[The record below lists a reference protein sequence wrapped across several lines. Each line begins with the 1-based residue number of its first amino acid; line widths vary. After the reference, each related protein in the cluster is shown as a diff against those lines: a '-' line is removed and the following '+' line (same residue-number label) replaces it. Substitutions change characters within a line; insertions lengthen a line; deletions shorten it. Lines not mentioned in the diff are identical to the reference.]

1 MRHLFK
7 RGLLSPA
14 TMEPSWWRRPSTLPL
29 MLAVLA
35 LLIVIVGGSIRI
47 NDAGESCP
55 EWPTCFG
62 TWHFAVSEAEQG
74 AYWDANPDQIDS
86 RGEDHR
92 YTVFQIFVEWFHRML
107 VGLIAIP
114 IVLNVLSTRKRRAEY
129 GPSVEK
135 AAQFSA
141 VLLIVQA
148 TAGYITVRYDN
159 ADWTVALHLSLACI
173 FTAGLMWQYM
183 AMRITEGA
191 SWTFLQ
197 APSAFVEAHS
207 KRIHSMTAAVG
218 LLLVLGAWVSSSA
231 GGQYNQSCSVGFPDG
246 WPKCQGSVLPSL
258 DGPGIFIQM
267 IHRFGALLVGLV
279 LVLGL
284 SNLRMSAQQ
293 TPGSAELV
301 RFAEITTGIWML
313 NVMVGGSYI
322 VFAKVGDFPE
332 WLSLLHLVVGVG
344 AFLSAVFLMFAMR
357 FSRSIDVPLHAMGEA
372 E

>member
-1 MRHLFK
+1 
-7 RGLLSPA
+7 
-14 TMEPSWWRRPSTLPL
+14 MEPPWWRRPSTLPL
-29 MLAVLA
+29 VLAVLA
-35 LLIVIVGGSIRI
+35 LLIVVVGGSIRI

-62 TWHFAVSEAEQG
+62 TWHFVVSEDDQAE
-74 AYWDANPDQIDS
+74 YWAANPDQIDS

-107 VGLIAIP
+107 VGVIALP
-114 IVLNVLSTRKRRAEY
+114 IVYNVLAMRKWRDRY
-129 GPSVEK
+129 GSRVER

-141 VLLIVQA
+141 VLLVVQA
-148 TAGYITVRYDN
+148 TAGYVTVRFDN

-173 FTAGLMWQYM
+173 FTAGLLWQHM

-191 SWTFLQ
+191 AWTFLQ
-197 APSAFVEAHS
+197 APVEFVNEQS
-207 KRIHSMTAAVG
+207 VRVHSMTAAVG

-246 WPKCQGSVLPSL
+246 WPKCQGSFLPSL

-279 LVLGL
+279 LVLGV
-284 SNLRMSAQQ
+284 SNLRMASKQE
-293 TPGSAELV
+293 PGSAELV
-301 RFAEITTGIWML
+301 RLAEITTGVWML

-344 AFLSAVFLMFAMR
+344 AFLAAVVLMFATR
-357 FSRSIDVPLHAMGEA
+357 FAGAQNNMSSGSGEQ

>member
-1 MRHLFK
+1 MFK
-7 RGLLSPA
+7 RGLLSPY
-14 TMEPSWWRRPSTLPL
+14 TMEPPWWRRPSTLPL
-29 MLAVLA
+29 VLAVMA
-35 LLIVIVGGSIRI
+35 LLIVVVGGSIRI

-62 TWHFAVSEAEQG
+62 TWHFVVSEDDQA
-74 AYWDANPDQIDS
+74 AYWAANPDQIDS

-107 VGLIAIP
+107 VGVIALP
-114 IVLNVLSTRKRRAEY
+114 IVYNVLATRKWRERY
-129 GPSVEK
+129 GSTVER

-141 VLLIVQA
+141 ALLVIQA
-148 TAGYITVRYDN
+148 TAGYVTVRFDN

-173 FTAGLMWQYM
+173 FTAGLLWQHM

-191 SWTFLQ
+191 SWAFLQ
-197 APSAFVEAHS
+197 APAPFVAAQS
-207 KRIHSMTAAVG
+207 VRVHSMTAAVG

-246 WPKCQGSVLPSL
+246 WPKCQGSFLPSL

-279 LVLGL
+279 LVLGV
-284 SNLRMSAQQ
+284 SNLRMASKQE
-293 TPGSAELV
+293 PGSAELV
-301 RFAEITTGIWML
+301 KLAEITTGVWML

-344 AFLSAVFLMFAMR
+344 AFLAAVVLMFATR
-357 FSRSIDVPLHAMGEA
+357 FAGAQNNTSSGSGEQ

>member
-1 MRHLFK
+1 
-7 RGLLSPA
+7 
-14 TMEPSWWRRPSTLPL
+14 MEPPWWRRPSTLPL
-29 MLAVLA
+29 VLAVMA

-62 TWHFAVSEAEQG
+62 TWHFVVSEEAQG

-107 VGLIAIP
+107 VGVIALP
-114 IVLNVLSTRKRRAEY
+114 IVYNVVAMRKHRDRY
-129 GPSVEK
+129 GTPVER

-141 VLLIVQA
+141 LLLVVQA
-148 TAGYITVRYDN
+148 TAGYVTVRYDN

-173 FTAGLMWQYM
+173 FISGLLWQHLS
-183 AMRITEGA
+183 MRITEGVE
-191 SWTFLQ
+191 WRFLQ
-197 APSAFVEAHS
+197 APRSFIDAHW
-207 KRIHSMTAAVG
+207 KRVHSMTAAVG

-246 WPKCQGSVLPSL
+246 WPKCQGSILPSL

-284 SNLRMSAQQ
+284 SNLRMSSEHQ
-293 TPGSAELV
+293 PGSAQLV
-301 RFAEITTGIWML
+301 RFAEFTTGVWL
-313 NVMVGGSYI
+313 FNVMVGGSYI

-344 AFLSAVFLMFAMR
+344 AFLSAVFLMFATR
-357 FSRSIDVPLHAMGEA
+357 FARAHTLKPTGEQ